1 MKICPSINPR
11 QEEHPLHEL
20 EKPFKALSD
29 SNRLRILN
37 LLSEKS
43 LCVCEIAA
51 VLGLAVSTASKH
63 LSILRDAGFITDQ
76 KDAKWVNY
84 SLAVQSGSSLAGHL
98 AVLVRRRFS
107 ADPIFAADRIKI
119 KTVDRN
125 RLCGS

>member
-1 MKICPSINPR
+1 M
-11 QEEHPLHEL
+11 HDL

-37 LLSEKS
+37 MLAEKP

-51 VLGLAVSTASKH
+51 VLGLAVSTVSKH
-63 LSILRDAGFITDQ
+63 LSILRDAGFIEDR

-84 SLAVQSGSSLAGHL
+84 SLAVHSGPSLTEDL
-98 AVLVRRRFS
+98 AVLVRRQTLD
-107 ADPIFAADRIKI
+107 DPMFFADREKL

-125 RLCGS
+125 SLCRP